1 MEASDLR
8 ELTEVELAEE
18 LEKALKEQFNMRFQ
32 RATDQLPQT
41 HLLTQSR
48 RNIARVKT
56 IIREKQNG

>member
-1 MEASDLR
+1 MDASDLR
-8 ELTEVELAEE
+8 EFTAEELAEE

>member
-1 MEASDLR
+1 MDASDLR
-8 ELTEVELAEE
+8 EMTGEELSEE

-48 RNIARVKT
+48 RNIARIKT